1 MGNTILEMVVRE
13 EISEEVMFR
22 QGSELSEILEIQK
35 PWDGSKPDKL
45 KGEQE
50 GMCVSLWIG
59 K

>member
-1 MGNTILEMVVRE
+1 MGNAILERVVRE
-13 EISEEVMFR
+13 ENSEEAMFR
-22 QGSELSEILEIQK
+22 QGSEFSEILEIQK

-45 KGEQE
+45 KGEQD